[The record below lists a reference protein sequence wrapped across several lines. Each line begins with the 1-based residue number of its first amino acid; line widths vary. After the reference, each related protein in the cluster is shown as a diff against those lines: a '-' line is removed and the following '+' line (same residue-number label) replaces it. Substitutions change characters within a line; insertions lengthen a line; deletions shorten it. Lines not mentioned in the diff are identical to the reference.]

1 MRISETFD
9 KIRGALT
16 PRQRTDFIFILR
28 GGAGEIYTSI
38 YNLFSLEKRVGH
50 SLHEHRP
57 YLIGDSAGAFVVAG
71 LAAPSLSDPTK
82 PALTAS
88 DLPQM
93 FRDNIYFYLSR
104 RRDKA
109 KERLEETIGRARLCD
124 SLLPV
129 CISSCSIS
137 PTLSREYFQHVPEGH
152 FLSAVSNLPNLNEA
166 VQFSDA
172 ALASSAYPLRFGD
185 HAIAETG
192 KRYIDMAVLETHSS
206 NLVELSDFYKT
217 HLRSRRLVCVIFGNN
232 YENITLRPTER
243 LGIFGMNRHFPEALR
258 ALVHMDMVE
267 HTTKLFGKDNVFDLS
282 LRLDQPF
289 AEGKISP
296 FPDAFT
302 GYASVIQKRMSLTEQ
317 LIANNPEHQQKLD
330 CLAEII
336 RNAPLPHHR
345 PSPNNQATFVA
356 TPVRAAQAV

>member
-1 MRISETFD
+1 MGISETFD
-9 KIRGALT
+9 KVRDALT

-50 SLHEHRP
+50 SLHDHKP

-71 LAAPSLSDPTK
+71 LAAPSLNDPTK

-88 DLPQM
+88 DLPKM
-93 FRDNIYFYLSR
+93 FSDNIYFYLSR
-104 RRDKA
+104 RRDRA
-109 KERLEETIGRARLCD
+109 KEKLEETIGQARLCD

-129 CISSCSIS
+129 CISACSIS
-137 PTLSREYFQHVPEGH
+137 PTLTREYFQHIPQGH
-152 FLSAVSNLPNLNEA
+152 FVPAQSSLPNLNEA
-166 VQFSDA
+166 VQLSDA
-172 ALASSAYPLRFGD
+172 ALASSAYPLKFGD
-185 HAIAETG
+185 HAIEETG
-192 KRYIDMAVLETHSS
+192 RRYIDMAFLETHSS

-232 YENITLRPTER
+232 YENITLGPTER
-243 LGIFGMNRHFPEALR
+243 LGIFGVNRHFPEALR

-267 HTTKLFGKDNVFDLS
+267 HATKLFGQENVFDLS

-289 AEGKISP
+289 AEGKTSP

-302 GYASVIQKRMSLTEQ
+302 GYASVIKKRMQLTEQ
-317 LIANNPEHQQKLD
+317 LIDRNPAHQEKLD
-330 CLAEII
+330 RLAAII
-336 RNAPLPHHR
+336 QDAPLPRR
-345 PSPNNQATFVA
+345 PIPNNHATFVA
-356 TPVRAAQAV
+356 APVRAAQAV